1 MSFEVSTA
9 SADEMTMMAR
19 WATEEG
25 WNVAHTDP
33 LAFHAA
39 DPAGFL
45 IGRVDGEPLL
55 SISVVKQGP
64 EFGFLGFYIARP
76 KVRGKGFGMKIWN
89 AGMERLK
96 GRNVALDGVVAQ
108 QANYRKSGFKLAWNN
123 SRFEGPAGNAAP
135 PAGVALVDARTV
147 PFDRL
152 AAYDRRFVVA
162 ERDAFLALWIGL
174 PQRASLVA
182 LKGGEIAGF
191 AVMRACPASFKV
203 GPLHAETP
211 EIAAALV
218 AGLAEKMSPPA
229 VVIDVPD
236 FNKPALDLVERMG
249 WLQISSSARMYTGQV
264 PALDRAGMYG
274 ITSLELG

>member
-1 MSFEVSTA
+1 MSFEISTA

-25 WNVAHTDP
+25 WNVGHTDP

-39 DPAGFL
+39 DPGGFL

-55 SISVVKQGP
+55 SISAVKQGP
-64 EFGFLGFYIARP
+64 DFGFVGFYIARP
-76 KVRGKGFGMKIWN
+76 KARGKGHGIKIWN
-89 AGMERLK
+89 AGMALLK

-108 QANYRKSGFKLAWNN
+108 QDNYRKSGFKPAWNN

-135 PAGVALVDARTV
+135 PSGVELIDARAV

-152 AAYDRRFVVA
+152 AAYDRHFVVA

-182 LKGGEIAGF
+182 IRSGEIAGF

-203 GPLHAETP
+203 GPLFADSP
-211 EIAAALV
+211 EIAAALI
-218 AGLAEKMSPPA
+218 AALADKMTPPA
-229 VVIDVPD
+229 VVMDVPD
-236 FNKPALDLVERMG
+236 FNRTALGLVERMG
-249 WLQISSSARMYTGQV
+249 WLQISSSARMYTGAI
-264 PALDRAGMYG
+264 PSLDRAGMFAV
-274 ITSLELG
+274 TSLELG